1 MADRHLI
8 YKNGVKEIAAL
19 NGLSATFM
27 AKPSMD
33 DIGSSFHAHVSAW
46 DETGGRP
53 LMHDGASPGHMSE
66 TFRTFLGGLLC
77 KSRELAWMSAPNVNS
92 YKRFQSASFA
102 PTVIAWGE
110 DNRTC
115 GFRVVGEHES
125 LRVENRIPGAD
136 ANPYLVFAAMIMAGL
151 YGIREK
157 IDCGPAH
164 AGNAY
169 EDGALATIP
178 GTLRDAVEVFEG
190 SPLAGAAL
198 GPGVHTHLVNF
209 ARQELAA
216 FERETVTDWERVR
229 YFERV

>member
-1 MADRHLI
+1 M
-8 YKNGVKEIAAL
+8 
-19 NGLSATFM
+19 
-27 AKPSMD
+27 
-33 DIGSSFHAHVSAW
+33 
-46 DETGGRP
+46 P
-53 LMHDGASPGHMSE
+53 L
-66 TFRTFLGGLLC
+66 LL
-77 KSRELAWMSAPNVNS
+77 PTTNS
-92 YKRFQSASFA
+92 YKRLRPESFA
-102 PTVIAWGE
+102 PTRAAWGW

-115 GFRVVGEHES
+115 AVRVTGHGPGLHLEI
-125 LRVENRIPGAD
+125 RIPGAD